1 LGISIDDL
9 QRSTHC
15 TDITLINGLMAL
27 PHNIK
32 STLSRVCDASVFTTV
47 EDFFSGKGLTK
58 LYQVISGSNA
68 KDGALI
74 VKNHVDKSDTSAT
87 RTLVSFSE
95 LLGCSQRSLWI

>member
-1 LGISIDDL
+1 MSALSSTPRLVDPICLQAELG
-9 QRSTHC
+9 HA
-15 TDITLINGLMAL
+15 AL

-32 STLSRVCDASVFTTV
+32 STLSREGDASAFTTV
-47 EDFFSGKGLTK
+47 EDIFSGKGLSK
-58 LYQVISGSNA
+58 LHQVISGSNA

-74 VKNHVDKSDTSAT
+74 VKDHVDRSDSSAT